1 MGITVKMPQLG
12 ESVTEGTI
20 GTWLVKAGQQVERFD
35 SLVEVITDKVTA
47 EVPSPAAGTVGEIL
61 AAEGQRL
68 SVGAPLCTLEG
79 ASDEEADQPVEPGV
93 PAAEAT
99 AAESVAVDSAA
110 DSMIPEPGAD
120 QAPASEGSDAPPAE
134 ARTGTALAP
143 EREVEVPTTVP
154 APAGNGSTGF
164 VSPAVRALADEHRLD
179 ISQVSGTGFEGRI
192 TKRDILLFLES
203 GKTAGARTV
212 PPAAVPAPPTLP
224 GSRIPLTPMR
234 RSIAEHMVRSRRVS
248 PHAWTMVEVDMSGV
262 AAARAAHRTEFR
274 AATGVDLTFLHFGMK
289 STCLALRAV
298 PTMNA
303 TFEEDAIQLR
313 PEINLGVAVAVSD
326 GLIVPVVRGADRYS
340 VAGLAQASSGLI
352 ERARQGKARLED
364 VEGGTFTLNNAGAL
378 GTVMS
383 QAIINQPQ
391 AGILVMDAV
400 VRRPV
405 VVGDGIAIRPI
416 MNLCLSFDHRINDGA
431 AAARFLRA
439 VKSSLE
445 AVTPES
451 ALF

>member
-1 MGITVKMPQLG
+1 

-20 GTWLVKAGQQVERFD
+20 GTWLVQPGQQVARFD

-61 AAEGQRL
+61 APEGQRL
-68 SVGAPLCTLEG
+68 SVGEPICTLEG
-79 ASDEEADQPVEPGV
+79 ADDAGTDAGGSDPQPQEDTAPAPGGN
-93 PAAEAT
+93 PPQ
-99 AAESVAVDSAA
+99 ESPGAG
-110 DSMIPEPGAD
+110 PEPEQAEPPLPAVAMAD
-120 QAPASEGSDAPPAE
+120 REAPAPSPPGN
-134 ARTGTALAP
+134 GTA
-143 EREVEVPTTVP
+143 
-154 APAGNGSTGF
+154 GF
-164 VSPAVRALADEHRLD
+164 ISPAVRALAEEHGID
-179 ISQVSGTGFEGRI
+179 IALVAGTGFEGRI
-192 TKRDILLFLES
+192 TKRDVLLFLER
-203 GKTAGARTV
+203 GGAAPAKTGAGAGT
-212 PPAAVPAPPTLP
+212 PAAPTAVQPSRP
-224 GSRIPLTPMR
+224 GSTIPLTPMR
-234 RSIAEHMVRSRRVS
+234 RSIAEHMVRSRRLS

-262 AAARAAHRTEFR
+262 ATARAAHRAEFR
-274 AATGVDLTFLHFGMK
+274 AATGVDLTFLHFGMRA
-289 STCLALRAV
+289 TCLALRAV

-303 TFEEDAIQLR
+303 TFEEDAIRLR
-313 PEINLGVAVAVSD
+313 AEVNLGLAVAVGD
-326 GLIVPVVRGADRYS
+326 GLIVPVVRGADQFS
-340 VAGLAQASSGLI
+340 VAGLAQAAAALI
-352 ERARQGKARLED
+352 DRARQGKARLED

-378 GTVMS
+378 GTVTS

-400 VRRPV
+400 IRRPV

-431 AAARFLRA
+431 GAARFLGA

>member
-1 MGITVKMPQLG
+1 MAITVTMPQLG

-20 GTWLVKAGQQVERFD
+20 GTWLVKPGQEVERFE

-47 EVPSPAAGTVGEIL
+47 EVPAPAAGRVGEIL
-61 AAEGQRL
+61 AVEGQRL
-68 SVGAPLCTLEG
+68 SVGDPICTLEG
-79 ASDEEADQPVEPGV
+79 ATADGQGPETPP
-93 PAAEAT
+93 PAAQPSGAAAIEGEGGAEVAEASGPVAAGVGPEQPSEEQAAVAT
-99 AAESVAVDSAA
+99 AAPTGD
-110 DSMIPEPGAD
+110 PG
-120 QAPASEGSDAPPAE
+120 SS
-134 ARTGTALAP
+134 
-143 EREVEVPTTVP
+143 
-154 APAGNGSTGF
+154 F
-164 VSPAVRALADEHRLD
+164 ISPAVRALAEERSLD
-179 ISQVSGTGFEGRI
+179 LSQVRGTGFQGRI
-192 TKRDILLFLES
+192 TKRDVLLHLEA
-203 GKTAGARTV
+203 GGETATEAPTPTPAPRPLPPEPPRPGARV
-212 PPAAVPAPPTLP
+212 PL
-224 GSRIPLTPMR
+224 SPMR
-234 RSIAEHMVRSRRVS
+234 RSIAEHMVRSRQTS

-262 AAARAAHRTEFR
+262 AAARAARRAEFL

-303 TFEEDAIQLR
+303 VFGEDSIDLR
-313 PEINLGVAVAVSD
+313 TEVNLGLAVAIGD

-340 VAGLAQASSGLI
+340 VAGLAQAATTLI

-405 VVGDGIAIRPI
+405 VAGDGIAIRPI

-431 AAARFLRA
+431 AAARFLGA

-445 AVTPES
+445 AVTPDTS
-451 ALF
+451 LF

>member
-1 MGITVKMPQLG
+1 MALTVKMPQLG

-20 GTWLVKAGQQVERFD
+20 GTWLVQPGQEVQKFD

-61 AAEGQRL
+61 ASEGQRL
-68 SVGAPLCTLEG
+68 SVGEPICTLEG
-79 ASDEEADQPVEPGV
+79 AADESPASPESEGEA
-93 PAAEAT
+93 AAVTATEQSSAPSALEKGGDLGEVAAGRTAVAAGPDAAT
-99 AAESVAVDSAA
+99 AV
-110 DSMIPEPGAD
+110 PG
-120 QAPASEGSDAPPAE
+120 
-134 ARTGTALAP
+134 
-143 EREVEVPTTVP
+143 
-154 APAGNGSTGF
+154 GNGASSF
-164 VSPAVRALADEHRLD
+164 ISPAVRALAEERSVD
-179 ISQVSGTGFEGRI
+179 ISEVTGTGFQGRI
-192 TKRDILLFLES
+192 TKRDVLLFLES
-203 GKTAGARTV
+203 GEAPRGGGKQ
-212 PPAAVPAPPTLP
+212 APPRPARASGLAPEPALP
-224 GSRIPLTPMR
+224 GATIPLSPMR
-234 RSIAEHMVRSRRVS
+234 RSIAEHMVRSRRTS
-248 PHAWTMVEVDMSGV
+248 PHAWTMVEVDMGGV
-262 AAARAAHRTEFR
+262 AAARAAHRAEFR
-274 AATGVDLTFLHFGMK
+274 ASTGTELTFLHFAMK

-303 TFEEDAIQLR
+303 TFEDDAVRLQA
-313 PEINLGVAVAVSD
+313 EVNLGLAVAVGD
-326 GLIVPVVRGADRYS
+326 GLIVPVVRGADRFS
-340 VAGLAQASSGLI
+340 VAGLAQVAGDLI

-400 VRRPV
+400 IRRPV
-405 VVGDGIAIRPI
+405 VIGDGIAIRPM

-431 AAARFLRA
+431 GAARFLAA

-445 AVTPES
+445 AVTLES

>member
-1 MGITVKMPQLG
+1 MAITVTMPQLG

-20 GTWLVKAGQQVERFD
+20 GTWLVQPGQQVARFD

-47 EVPSPAAGTVGEIL
+47 EVPSPAAGTVVEIL

-68 SVGAPLCTLEG
+68 SVGEPLCMLEG
-79 ASDEEADQPVEPGV
+79 AEEVARETPEVPDPGV
-93 PAAEAT
+93 PAAEEAGASAEAPTQDADEFAAPDGETKPPADVPITPEVAT
-99 AAESVAVDSAA
+99 AVAVAA
-110 DSMIPEPGAD
+110 DAVANET
-120 QAPASEGSDAPPAE
+120 AS
-134 ARTGTALAP
+134 
-143 EREVEVPTTVP
+143 
-154 APAGNGSTGF
+154 PAGDGSSGF
-164 VSPAVRALADEHRLD
+164 ISPAVRALAAEHGLD
-179 ISQVSGTGFEGRI
+179 ISEVSGTGFEGRI
-192 TKRDILLFLES
+192 TKRDVLLFLE
-203 GKTAGARTV
+203 AGTNGPSAT
-212 PPAAVPAPPTLP
+212 PPAAPQPGALQPDLP
-224 GSRIPLTPMR
+224 GSRIPLSPMR
-234 RSIAEHMVRSRRVS
+234 RSIAEHMVRSLRVS

-262 AAARAAHRTEFR
+262 AAARAARRAEFR
-274 AATGVDLTFLHFGMK
+274 AAAGVDLTFLHFGMK

-313 PEINLGVAVAVSD
+313 TEVNLGLAVAVGD
-326 GLIVPVVRGADRYS
+326 GLIVPVVRGADQYS
-340 VAGLAQASSGLI
+340 VAGLAQASAALI

-400 VRRPV
+400 IRRPV

-431 AAARFLRA
+431 TAAHFLGA

>member
-1 MGITVKMPQLG
+1 VQITVKMPQLG

-20 GTWLVKAGQQVERFD
+20 GTWLVQPGQQVERFD

-47 EVPSPAAGTVGEIL
+47 EVPAPAAGKVGEIL

-68 SVGAPLCTLEG
+68 SVGEPICTLEE
-79 ASDEEADQPVEPGV
+79 AVEELPTETGHSEAVDV
-93 PAAEAT
+93 AEAVET
-99 AAESVAVDSAA
+99 EAEETVAESPQQELVAV
-110 DSMIPEPGAD
+110 
-120 QAPASEGSDAPPAE
+120 EGPAE
-134 ARTGTALAP
+134 AEEPAAANRAP
-143 EREVEVPTTVP
+143 
-154 APAGNGSTGF
+154 GF
-164 VSPAVRALADEHRLD
+164 ISPAVGALAEEHSID
-179 ISQVSGTGFEGRI
+179 ISQVTGTGFQGRI
-192 TKRDILLFLES
+192 TKRDVLLFVEA
-203 GKTAGARTV
+203 GKTAPPKTRPAGPVSRPAAPDAPLPGAR
-212 PPAAVPAPPTLP
+212 
-224 GSRIPLTPMR
+224 IPHSPMR
-234 RSIAEHMVRSRRVS
+234 RAIAEHMVRSLQTS

-262 AAARAAHRTEFR
+262 AAARAARRAEFH
-274 AATGVDLTFLHFGMK
+274 ASTGIELTFLHFGMK

-303 TFEEDAIQLR
+303 IFEEDAIQLR
-313 PEINLGVAVAVSD
+313 SEINLGLAVAVAD
-326 GLIVPVVRGADRYS
+326 GLIVPVVRSADNYS
-340 VAGLAQASSGLI
+340 VAGLAQAAAALI
-352 ERARQGKARLED
+352 ERARQGKARQED

-431 AAARFLRA
+431 AAARFLSA

-445 AVTPES
+445 AVTADS

>member
-1 MGITVKMPQLG
+1 MSITVTMPQLG

-20 GTWLVKAGQQVERFD
+20 GTWLVKPGQQVERYD

-61 AAEGQRL
+61 ATEGQRL
-68 SVGAPLCTLEG
+68 SVGEPICTLEG
-79 ASDEEADQPVEPGV
+79 AAEEAAAAPDAAPPAG
-93 PAAEAT
+93 PAAEADT
-99 AAESVAVDSAA
+99 VAEEEGEAAAATEESDAEELASLSERPAATSVAPVESR
-110 DSMIPEPGAD
+110 SGHNGA
-120 QAPASEGSDAPPAE
+120 S
-134 ARTGTALAP
+134 
-143 EREVEVPTTVP
+143 
-154 APAGNGSTGF
+154 GF
-164 VSPAVRALADEHRLD
+164 ISPAVRSLAEEHAVDLSR
-179 ISQVSGTGFEGRI
+179 VHGTGFEGRI
-192 TKRDILLFLES
+192 TKRDVLVFLE
-203 GKTAGARTV
+203 AGAT
-212 PPAAVPAPPTLP
+212 AAKAPAPARNEAIPPRPAPLDPPRP
-224 GSRIPLTPMR
+224 GDKIPLSPMR
-234 RSIAEHMVRSRRVS
+234 RSIAEHMVRSVTTS
-248 PHAWTMVEVDMSGV
+248 PHAWTMVEVDMGGV
-262 AAARAAHRTEFR
+262 AAARTARRAEFL
-274 AATGVDLTFLHFGMK
+274 AATGTDLTFLHFGMK

-303 TFEEDAIQLR
+303 VFEEDAIVLR
-313 PEINLGVAVAVSD
+313 SEINLGLAVAVGD
-326 GLIVPVVRGADRYS
+326 GLIVPVVRNADSYS
-340 VAGLAQASSGLI
+340 VAGLAQAASALI

-378 GTVMS
+378 GTITS

-431 AAARFLRA
+431 AAARFLGA
-439 VKSSLE
+439 VKSTLE
-445 AVTPES
+445 AVTPDT

>member
-1 MGITVKMPQLG
+1 MSIITVTMPQLG

-20 GTWLVKAGQQVERFD
+20 GTWLVQPGQQVERYD

-61 AAEGQRL
+61 ATEGQRL
-68 SVGAPLCTLEG
+68 SVGEPICTLEG
-79 ASDEEADQPVEPGV
+79 AEEGAATEAATGPPSAPSEEPPKVAEVEIGV
-93 PAAEAT
+93 AAAVIE
-99 AAESVAVDSAA
+99 ES
-110 DSMIPEPGAD
+110 
-120 QAPASEGSDAPPAE
+120 PPAYVGSISE
-134 ARTGTALAP
+134 RPVAALAP
-143 EREVEVPTTVP
+143 AESRSSD
-154 APAGNGSTGF
+154 NGASDF
-164 VSPAVRALADEHRLD
+164 ISPAVRSLAEEHSVDLA
-179 ISQVSGTGFEGRI
+179 QVRGTGFEGRI
-192 TKRDILLFLES
+192 TKRDVLLFLE
-203 GKTAGARTV
+203 AGAAT
-212 PPAAVPAPPTLP
+212 PAKAPAAAGKQPTAPRPASEPPRP
-224 GSRIPLTPMR
+224 GDKIPLSPMR
-234 RSIAEHMVRSRRVS
+234 RSIAEHMVRSVMTA
-248 PHAWTMVEVDMSGV
+248 PHAWTMVEVDMGGV
-262 AAARAAHRTEFR
+262 AAARAARRAEFL
-274 AATGVDLTFLHFGMK
+274 AATGTDLTFLHFGMK

-303 TFEEDAIQLR
+303 VFEEDAISLR
-313 PEINLGVAVAVSD
+313 SEVNLGLAVAVGD
-326 GLIVPVVRGADRYS
+326 GLIVPVVRNADSYS
-340 VAGLAQASSGLI
+340 VAGLAQAASGLI

-378 GTVMS
+378 GTVTS

-431 AAARFLRA
+431 TAARFLGA
-439 VKSSLE
+439 VKSTLE
-445 AVTPES
+445 AVTADT

>member
-1 MGITVKMPQLG
+1 MSITVTMPQLG

-20 GTWLVKAGQQVERFD
+20 GTWLVKPGQQVERYD

-61 AAEGQRL
+61 ATEGQRL
-68 SVGAPLCTLEG
+68 SVGEPICTLEG
-79 ASDEEADQPVEPGV
+79 AAEEA
-93 PAAEAT
+93 AA
-99 AAESVAVDSAA
+99 
-110 DSMIPEPGAD
+110 
-120 QAPASEGSDAPPAE
+120 APDAAPPAAATE
-134 ARTGTALAP
+134 ADTVAEGEGEAAAAAVEASDAEELASVS
-143 EREVEVPTTVP
+143 ERPAATSA
-154 APAGNGSTGF
+154 APAESQSGHNGASGF
-164 VSPAVRALADEHRLD
+164 ISPAVRSLAEEHSVDLALV
-179 ISQVSGTGFEGRI
+179 QGTGFEGRI
-192 TKRDILLFLES
+192 TKRDVLLFLE
-203 GKTAGARTV
+203 AGAT
-212 PPAAVPAPPTLP
+212 PAKAPAPARKEPTAANPASSEPPRP
-224 GSRIPLTPMR
+224 GDKIPLSPMR
-234 RSIAEHMVRSRRVS
+234 RSIAEHMVRSVTTS
-248 PHAWTMVEVDMSGV
+248 PHAWTMVEVDMGGV
-262 AAARAAHRTEFR
+262 AAARAARRAEFL
-274 AATGVDLTFLHFGMK
+274 ATTGTDLTFLHFGMK

-303 TFEEDAIQLR
+303 VFEEDAIVLR
-313 PEINLGVAVAVSD
+313 SEINLGLAVAVGD
-326 GLIVPVVRGADRYS
+326 GLIVPVVRNADRYS
-340 VAGLAQASSGLI
+340 VAGLAQAASGLI

-431 AAARFLRA
+431 AAARFLGA
-439 VKSSLE
+439 VKSTLE
-445 AVTPES
+445 AVTADT

>member
-1 MGITVKMPQLG
+1 MAITVKMPQLG

-20 GTWLVKAGQQVERFD
+20 GTWLVEPGQQVERFD

-61 AAEGQRL
+61 ATAGERL
-68 SVGAPLCTLEG
+68 VVGAPLCTLEG
-79 ASDEEADQPVEPGV
+79 AGLEEQSEEPPAGPLSGELAPGAEELEQSGDPSPEETAV
-93 PAAEAT
+93 PA
-99 AAESVAVDSAA
+99 
-110 DSMIPEPGAD
+110 M
-120 QAPASEGSDAPPAE
+120 APPAPAETEVVAAAEE
-134 ARTGTALAP
+134 AGA
-143 EREVEVPTTVP
+143 VP
-154 APAGNGSTGF
+154 ANLSAGDGSKGF
-164 VSPAVRALADEHRLD
+164 VSPAVRALADEHGLD
-179 ISQVSGTGFEGRI
+179 ISRVTGTGFQGRI
-192 TKRDILLFLES
+192 TKRDVLLFLEA
-203 GKTAGARTV
+203 GKSTSPTPAPV
-212 PPAAVPAPPTLP
+212 PPPGSGPVPPSLP
-224 GSRIPLTPMR
+224 GSKIPLTPMR

-262 AAARAAHRTEFR
+262 AAARVAGRAEFR
-274 AATGVDLTFLHFGMK
+274 AATGVDLTFLHFAMK

-313 PEINLGVAVAVSD
+313 TEINLGLAVAVGD

-340 VAGLAQASSGLI
+340 VAGLAQASAALI
-352 ERARQGKARLED
+352 ERARVGKARLED
-364 VEGGTFTLNNAGAL
+364 VEGGSFTLNNAGAL

-400 VRRPV
+400 IRRPV

-431 AAARFLRA
+431 AAAQFLRA

>member
-1 MGITVKMPQLG
+1 MSITVTMPQLG

-20 GTWLVKAGQQVERFD
+20 GTWLVQPGQQVERYD

-61 AAEGQRL
+61 ASEGQRL
-68 SVGAPLCTLEG
+68 SVGEPICTLEG
-79 ASDEEADQPVEPGV
+79 AADEVTAVPEGNSRAESATEADRVGETAG
-93 PAAEAT
+93 EA
-99 AAESVAVDSAA
+99 VAVA
-110 DSMIPEPGAD
+110 
-120 QAPASEGSDAPPAE
+120 
-134 ARTGTALAP
+134 
-143 EREVEVPTTVP
+143 VEVPASAELQSRTENDAAATV
-154 APAGNGSTGF
+154 APAEPTSDDNGSSGF
-164 VSPAVRALADEHRLD
+164 ISPAVRGLAEEHSIDLT
-179 ISQVSGTGFEGRI
+179 QVQGTGFQGRI
-192 TKRDILLFLES
+192 TKRDVLLFLEAAAAAPAKAPAS
-203 GKTAGARTV
+203 ARRE
-212 PPAAVPAPPTLP
+212 PAPPPASSEPARP
-224 GSRIPLTPMR
+224 GDKIPLSPMR
-234 RSIAEHMVRSRRVS
+234 RSIAEHMVRSLRIS

-262 AAARAAHRTEFR
+262 AAARAVRRAEFL
-274 AATGVDLTFLHFGMK
+274 AATGTDLTFLHFGMK

-303 TFEEDAIQLR
+303 VFEEESILLR
-313 PEINLGVAVAVSD
+313 TEVNLGLAVAVGD
-326 GLIVPVVRGADRYS
+326 GLIVPVVREADRYS
-340 VAGLAQASSGLI
+340 VAGLAQAAGALI

-378 GTVMS
+378 GTLMS

-405 VVGDGIAIRPI
+405 VVGDGIAIRPM

-431 AAARFLRA
+431 VAARFLGA

-445 AVTPES
+445 AVTPDT

>member
-1 MGITVKMPQLG
+1 MSITVTMPQLG

-20 GTWLVKAGQQVERFD
+20 GTWLVEPGQQVERFD

-61 AAEGQRL
+61 ATEGQRL
-68 SVGAPLCTLEG
+68 SVGEPLCTLEG
-79 ASDEEADQPVEPGV
+79 AHEEA
-93 PAAEAT
+93 PAE
-99 AAESVAVDSAA
+99 
-110 DSMIPEPGAD
+110 
-120 QAPASEGSDAPPAE
+120 PPATPPAVTATE
-134 ARTGTALAP
+134 ADAGAEGEGAAAAVAI
-143 EREVEVPTTVP
+143 EVP
-154 APAGNGSTGF
+154 APVEVGPSAEKPAPSPVASAESRAEDNGGAGF
-164 VSPAVRALADEHRLD
+164 ISPAVRTLADEHSVDLGR
-179 ISQVSGTGFEGRI
+179 VKGTGFQGRI
-192 TKRDILLFLES
+192 TKRDVLLHLE
-203 GKTAGARTV
+203 AGAAA
-212 PPAAVPAPPTLP
+212 PAKAPAPDGQEPAASRPIPQEPVRP
-224 GSRIPLTPMR
+224 GDKIPLSPMR
-234 RSIAEHMVRSRRVS
+234 RSIAEHMVRSLRIS

-262 AAARAAHRTEFR
+262 AAARAVRRAEFL
-274 AATGVDLTFLHFGMK
+274 AATGTDLTFLHFGMK

-303 TFEEDAIQLR
+303 VFEEESILLR
-313 PEINLGVAVAVSD
+313 TEVNLGLAVAVGD
-326 GLIVPVVRGADRYS
+326 GLIVPVVREADRYS
-340 VAGLAQASSGLI
+340 VAGLAQAAGALI

-378 GTVMS
+378 GTLMS

-405 VVGDGIAIRPI
+405 VVGDGIAIRPM

-431 AAARFLRA
+431 VAARFLGA

-445 AVTPES
+445 AVTPDT